1 MKWRPRIQFQ
11 FTLCKNKSFLDGL
24 FEVGGLSPAEVQE
37 QAKEVATDAS
47 LGQICV
53 EFGKLV
59 GAVLVP
65 SSMYLVA
72 GHWHFLNSLVYP
84 GLTFQLRVW
93 DETKSTKFG
102 LQCF

>member
-1 MKWRPRIQFQ
+1 MKKIKGRPRIQFQ

-59 GAVLVP
+59 GAVQVP
-65 SSMYLVA
+65 SCGSSGVGISSTRIISIINLVS
-72 GHWHFLNSLVYP
+72 F
-84 GLTFQLRVW
+84 
-93 DETKSTKFG
+93 
-102 LQCF
+102 